1 MSSWVINHEFLIGQS
16 HLKNDISCQD
26 FVDSFQNDELNITVL
41 SDGCGSS
48 KHSDIGSKIVVKET
62 IRLVSENFELI
73 INQDPIESRKF
84 ILSHINRCLQEKADE
99 MNVSVRE
106 LNATLLFVAVKS
118 NEELLLGHLGDGY
131 IGSINESILS
141 IKSMEKKDAEV
152 NGTYYTTTENAYLQ
166 FDLRK
171 GKSSDY
177 SGFILMSD
185 GPGDALVD
193 SRIPFKKK
201 FIDSVAGIMEHVG
214 TNDSSKNNK
223 MLKNYIKKVRDF
235 IQTGDDCSISI
246 MIKENTKAPLFKIP
260 STTKS
265 EYSLK
270 DSLGKYVVIY
280 FYPKD
285 DTPGCTI
292 ETNDFNKLLPKFK
305 KLNCDVFGVSKDN
318 IKSHD
323 KFRDKYKIKFDLLS
337 DEDLTVLK
345 KYKVWAKKK
354 FMGREFMGI
363 LRTTFLIDPKGKIIK
378 IWENVKVKDHAKDV
392 LDTLNSIQ
400 K

>member
-1 MSSWVINHEFLIGQS
+1 
-16 HLKNDISCQD
+16 
-26 FVDSFQNDELNITVL
+26 
-41 SDGCGSS
+41 
-48 KHSDIGSKIVVKET
+48 
-62 IRLVSENFELI
+62 
-73 INQDPIESRKF
+73 
-84 ILSHINRCLQEKADE
+84 
-99 MNVSVRE
+99 
-106 LNATLLFVAVKS
+106 
-118 NEELLLGHLGDGY
+118 
-131 IGSINESILS
+131 
-141 IKSMEKKDAEV
+141 
-152 NGTYYTTTENAYLQ
+152 
-166 FDLRK
+166 
-171 GKSSDY
+171 
-177 SGFILMSD
+177 
-185 GPGDALVD
+185 
-193 SRIPFKKK
+193 
-201 FIDSVAGIMEHVG
+201 
-214 TNDSSKNNK
+214 
-223 MLKNYIKKVRDF
+223 
-235 IQTGDDCSISI
+235 

-260 STTKS
+260 STSKN

-305 KLNCDVFGVSKDN
+305 KLNCDVFGISKDN
-318 IKSHD
+318 LKSHD

-345 KYKVWAKKK
+345 KYNVWSKKK